1 MIGVKQGDKSG
12 RTTAATAA
20 AVKSVSEEDYPND
33 GTTTIEHLERRIWRD
48 QLRLQR
54 MREKQK
60 QKELA
65 AGEEQ
70 STNRSYKNL
79 SRTQDSLLKYMLQ
92 LTDECNAQGYV
103 FGIITESGKSIA
115 GSSDTLRPWWKHK
128 VRFHHSAPAAI
139 DEFIQQHCEE
149 SGGTLK
155 ELSDTMLG
163 SLLSAMM
170 PHCDPPQ
177 RRFPLERGVA
187 PPWWPT
193 GKESW
198 WLVNNMTKHAPP
210 PPYKKPHD
218 LKKAWKVGVLLSIIK
233 HMASDLGKLRRLVRK
248 SKCLQEKM
256 TVRDLKIWMAAVKE
270 EEDRRR
276 RFQSNSSGGLK
287 LSEEDDEEWIHTL
300 FNNYHQIVHGDALTR
315 DYGSEV
321 CNAGGTEQN
330 GFPAEE
336 TNCSCAAGYG
346 EGSSF
351 FNMNGFHDSQT
362 HPSINNICED

>member
-12 RTTAATAA
+12 RTTATAA
-20 AVKSVSEEDYPND
+20 AAAKSVSEEDYPND

-54 MREKQK
+54 MREKQH
-60 QKELA
+60 
-65 AGEEQ
+65 
-70 STNRSYKNL
+70 KNL

-115 GSSDTLRPWWKHK
+115 GSSDTLREWWKHK

-139 DEFIQQHCEE
+139 DEFIQQH
-149 SGGTLK
+149 GTLK

-198 WLVNNMTKHAPP
+198 WLVNDMTKHAPP

-233 HMASDLGKLRRLVRK
+233 HMASDLDKLRRLVRK

-256 TVRDLKIWMAAVKE
+256 TARDLKIWMAAVKE
-270 EEDRRR
+270 EEDRRP
-276 RFQSNSSGGLK
+276 RFQSNSSGSLK

-321 CNAGGTEQN
+321 CNAGGTEQTD
-330 GFPAEE
+330 FPAEE
-336 TNCSCAAGYG
+336 SNCSCAAGYG
-346 EGSSF
+346 EWSSF
-351 FNMNGFHDSQT
+351 FNMNGFHSQT
-362 HPSINNICED
+362 QPSINNISGNGSN